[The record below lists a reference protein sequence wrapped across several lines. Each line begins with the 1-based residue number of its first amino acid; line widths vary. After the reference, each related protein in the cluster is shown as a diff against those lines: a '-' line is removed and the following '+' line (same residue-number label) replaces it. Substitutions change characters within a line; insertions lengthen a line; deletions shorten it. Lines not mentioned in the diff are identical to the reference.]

1 MKKASVSELL
11 KLLLP
16 YKFEILGIVTILILN
31 AGFSLILPLLSKS
44 IMDDGFI
51 GGDQGVLVLRVIQT
65 LMLVILICGIDI
77 VKDKIRIGIQN
88 DLKLNLSR
96 NSFRHLS
103 RLNMSYFDEKNDAE
117 ILNNLRMDI
126 ENICMVADNSLFFV
140 FAQIFSIIGGMVGL
154 FILNAKLAGLVVL
167 LIPIKYLIARYFAKQ
182 NKKIMQQYIMSE
194 EVYSKWFGDVVSGMR
209 EIKLF
214 NLYQHKYAEFQDYQE
229 NIVENSKKANLL
241 LTYNMTTEKVIM
253 QILMSCIYILGAIQ
267 VFNLETSVGTTFAFI
282 SYSACVTSPITAI
295 MNIKQMLAG
304 IFPSVERYVAF
315 INIEEEQVEGEKVP
329 SMGDITLTNVSMC
342 YETNPDKYAIENLS
356 LTIKAGSK
364 TAVIGTN
371 GSGKSTF
378 VNLLLRLYKYSS
390 GSITMNDMEISSLK
404 LDDYRNMFS
413 VVSQDVVLFNGTI
426 KDNLCLYKDFSDSAI
441 KFAIQASGLEGFIK
455 DHTLDYIV
463 GERGTALSGGEK
475 QKLSL
480 ARAILHDRPILI
492 LDEATANTDIHSK
505 KYIHNYLLN
514 EATEKTVIIITH
526 SDEVLQMMDNIV
538 FLEQGKV
545 LCHGTYQELLSQ
557 NKDFQ
562 NMMAALNH

>member
-16 YKFEILGIVTILILN
+16 YKFKILGIVTILILN

-51 GGDQGVLVLRVIQT
+51 GGDQGVLILRVIQT

-241 LTYNMTTEKVIM
+241 LAYNMTTEKVIM

-329 SMGDITLTNVSMC
+329 SMGDITLTDVSMC
-342 YETNPDKYAIENLS
+342 YDTNPDKYAIENLS

-426 KDNLCLYKDFSDSAI
+426 KSPYWGLCRR
-441 KFAIQASGLEGFIK
+441 FA
-455 DHTLDYIV
+455 
-463 GERGTALSGGEK
+463 
-475 QKLSL
+475 
-480 ARAILHDRPILI
+480 
-492 LDEATANTDIHSK
+492 
-505 KYIHNYLLN
+505 
-514 EATEKTVIIITH
+514 
-526 SDEVLQMMDNIV
+526 
-538 FLEQGKV
+538 
-545 LCHGTYQELLSQ
+545 
-557 NKDFQ
+557 
-562 NMMAALNH
+562 

>member
-16 YKFEILGIVTILILN
+16 YKFGISGIILILILN
-31 AGFSLILPLLSKS
+31 AIFSLILPLLSKS

-51 GGDQGVLVLRVIQT
+51 GGDQGVLILRVMQT
-65 LMLVILICGIDI
+65 LILVILICGIDI

-88 DLKLNLSR
+88 DLKLNLSS
-96 NSFRHLS
+96 NSFQHLS

-140 FAQIFSIIGGMVGL
+140 FAQVFSIIGGMVGL
-154 FILNAKLAGLVVL
+154 FILNAKLAGLVIL
-167 LIPIKYLIARYFAKQ
+167 LIPIKYLIARYFAKK
-182 NKKIMQQYIMSE
+182 NKKIMQQYIESE

-214 NLYQHKYAEFQDYQE
+214 NLYQHKYVELQGYQE
-229 NIVENSKKANLL
+229 RIVKSSKKANLL
-241 LTYNMTTEKVIM
+241 LTYNTTVEKITM
-253 QILMSCIYILGAIQ
+253 QLLMSCIYILGAIQ

-282 SYSACVTSPITAI
+282 SYSAYVTSPITAI

-315 INIEEEQVEGEKVP
+315 VNIEEEQVEGEKVP
-329 SMGDITLTNVSMC
+329 SMGDIILTDVSM
-342 YETNPDKYAIENLS
+342 YYDTNPNKYAIENLS

-371 GSGKSTF
+371 GSGKSTLI
-378 VNLLLRLYKYSS
+378 NLLLRLYRYNS
-390 GSITMNDMEISSLK
+390 GNITMNGVEISSLN
-404 LDDYRNMFS
+404 LDDYRSMFS

-455 DHTLDYIV
+455 EHSLDYVV

-480 ARAILHDRPILI
+480 ARAILHDKPILI
-492 LDEATANTDIHSK
+492 LDEATANTDVYSK
-505 KYIHNYLLN
+505 KYIHNYLF

-526 SDEVLQMMDNIV
+526 SDEVLQMMDDIV
-538 FLEQGKV
+538 FLENGKV

-562 NMMAALNH
+562 NMMTALNH

>member
-16 YKFEILGIVTILILN
+16 YKFGISGIILILILN
-31 AGFSLILPLLSKS
+31 AIFSLILPLLSKS

-51 GGDQGVLVLRVIQT
+51 GGDQGVLILRVMQT
-65 LMLVILICGIDI
+65 LILVILICGIDI

-88 DLKLNLSR
+88 DLKLNLSS
-96 NSFRHLS
+96 NSFQHLS

-140 FAQIFSIIGGMVGL
+140 FAQVFSIIGGMVGL
-154 FILNAKLAGLVVL
+154 FILNAKLAGLVIL
-167 LIPIKYLIARYFAKQ
+167 LIPIKYLIARYFAKK
-182 NKKIMQQYIMSE
+182 NKKIMQQYIESE
-194 EVYSKWFGDVVSGMR
+194 EAYSKWFGDVVSGMR

-214 NLYQHKYAEFQDYQE
+214 NLYQHKYVELQGYQE
-229 NIVENSKKANLL
+229 RIVKSSKKANLL
-241 LTYNMTTEKVIM
+241 LTYNTTVEKITM
-253 QILMSCIYILGAIQ
+253 QLLMSCIYILGAIQ

-282 SYSACVTSPITAI
+282 SYSAYVTSPITAI

-329 SMGDITLTNVSMC
+329 SIGDIILTDVSMH
-342 YETNPDKYAIENLS
+342 YDTNPNKYAIQNLS

-371 GSGKSTF
+371 GSGKSTLI
-378 VNLLLRLYKYSS
+378 NLLLRLYTYNS
-390 GSITMNDMEISSLK
+390 GSITMNGVEISSLN
-404 LDDYRNMFS
+404 LDDYRSMFS

-455 DHTLDYIV
+455 EHSLDYVV

-480 ARAILHDRPILI
+480 ARAILHDKPMLI
-492 LDEATANTDIHSK
+492 LDEATANTDVYSK
-505 KYIHNYLLN
+505 KYIHNYLF

-538 FLEQGKV
+538 FLENGKV

-562 NMMAALNH
+562 NMMTALNH

>member
-16 YKFEILGIVTILILN
+16 YKFGISGIILILILN
-31 AGFSLILPLLSKS
+31 AIFSLILPLLSKS

-51 GGDQGVLVLRVIQT
+51 GGDQGVLILRVMQT
-65 LMLVILICGIDI
+65 LILVILICGIDI

-88 DLKLNLSR
+88 DLKLNLSS
-96 NSFRHLS
+96 NSFQHLS

-140 FAQIFSIIGGMVGL
+140 FAQVFSIIGGMVGL
-154 FILNAKLAGLVVL
+154 FILNAKLAGLVIL
-167 LIPIKYLIARYFAKQ
+167 LIPIKYLIARYFAKK
-182 NKKIMQQYIMSE
+182 NKKIMQQYIESE
-194 EVYSKWFGDVVSGMR
+194 EAYSKWFGDVVSGMR

-214 NLYQHKYAEFQDYQE
+214 NLYQHKYVELQGYQE
-229 NIVENSKKANLL
+229 RIVKSSKKANLL
-241 LTYNMTTEKVIM
+241 LTYNTTVEKITM
-253 QILMSCIYILGAIQ
+253 QLLMSCIYILGAIQ

-282 SYSACVTSPITAI
+282 SYSAYVTSPITAI

-329 SMGDITLTNVSMC
+329 SMGDIILTDVSMH
-342 YETNPDKYAIENLS
+342 YDTNPNKYAIQNLS

-371 GSGKSTF
+371 GSGKSTLI
-378 VNLLLRLYKYSS
+378 NLLLRLYRYNS
-390 GSITMNDMEISSLK
+390 GSITMNGVEISSLN
-404 LDDYRNMFS
+404 LDDYRSMFS

-455 DHTLDYIV
+455 EHSLDYVV

-480 ARAILHDRPILI
+480 ARAILHDKPILI
-492 LDEATANTDIHSK
+492 LDEATANTDVYSK
-505 KYIHNYLLN
+505 KYIHNYLF

-538 FLEQGKV
+538 FLENGKV

-562 NMMAALNH
+562 NMMTALNH

>member
-16 YKFEILGIVTILILN
+16 YKFGISGIILILILN
-31 AGFSLILPLLSKS
+31 AIFSLILPLLSKS

-51 GGDQGVLVLRVIQT
+51 GGDQGVLILRVMQT
-65 LMLVILICGIDI
+65 LILVILICGIDI

-88 DLKLNLSR
+88 DLKLNLSS
-96 NSFRHLS
+96 NSFQHLS

-140 FAQIFSIIGGMVGL
+140 FAQVFSIIGGMVGL
-154 FILNAKLAGLVVL
+154 FILNAKLAGLVIL
-167 LIPIKYLIARYFAKQ
+167 LIPIKYLIARYFAKK
-182 NKKIMQQYIMSE
+182 NKKIMQQYIESE

-214 NLYQHKYAEFQDYQE
+214 NLYQHKYVELQGYQE
-229 NIVENSKKANLL
+229 RIVKSSKKANLL
-241 LTYNMTTEKVIM
+241 LTYNTTVEKITM
-253 QILMSCIYILGAIQ
+253 QLLMSCIYILGAIQ

-282 SYSACVTSPITAI
+282 SYSAYVTSPITAI

-329 SMGDITLTNVSMC
+329 SIGDIILTDVSMH
-342 YETNPDKYAIENLS
+342 YDTNPNKYAIQNLS

-371 GSGKSTF
+371 GSGKSTLI
-378 VNLLLRLYKYSS
+378 NLLLRLYRYNS
-390 GSITMNDMEISSLK
+390 GNITMNGVEISSLN
-404 LDDYRNMFS
+404 LDDYRSMFS

-455 DHTLDYIV
+455 EHSLDYVV

-480 ARAILHDRPILI
+480 ARAILHDKPILI
-492 LDEATANTDIHSK
+492 LDEATANTDVYSK
-505 KYIHNYLLN
+505 KYIHNYLF

-538 FLEQGKV
+538 FLENGKV

-562 NMMAALNH
+562 NMMTALNH

>member
-16 YKFEILGIVTILILN
+16 YKFGISGIILILILN
-31 AGFSLILPLLSKS
+31 AIFSLILPLLSKS

-51 GGDQGVLVLRVIQT
+51 GGDQGVLILRVMQT
-65 LMLVILICGIDI
+65 LILVILICGIDI

-88 DLKLNLSR
+88 DLKLNLSS
-96 NSFRHLS
+96 NSFQHLS

-140 FAQIFSIIGGMVGL
+140 FAQVFSIIGGMVGL
-154 FILNAKLAGLVVL
+154 FILNAKLAGLVIL
-167 LIPIKYLIARYFAKQ
+167 LIPIKYLIARYFAKK
-182 NKKIMQQYIMSE
+182 NKKIMQQYIESE

-214 NLYQHKYAEFQDYQE
+214 NLYQHKYVELQGYQE
-229 NIVENSKKANLL
+229 RIVKSSKKANLL
-241 LTYNMTTEKVIM
+241 LTYNTTVEKITM
-253 QILMSCIYILGAIQ
+253 QLLMSCIYILGAIQ

-282 SYSACVTSPITAI
+282 SYSAYVTSPITAI

-315 INIEEEQVEGEKVP
+315 VNIEEEQVEGEKVP
-329 SMGDITLTNVSMC
+329 SMGDIILTDVSM
-342 YETNPDKYAIENLS
+342 YYDTNPNKYAIENLS

-371 GSGKSTF
+371 GSGKSTLI
-378 VNLLLRLYKYSS
+378 NLLLRLYRYNS
-390 GSITMNDMEISSLK
+390 GSITMNGVEISSLN
-404 LDDYRNMFS
+404 LDDYRSMFS

-455 DHTLDYIV
+455 EHSLDYVV

-480 ARAILHDRPILI
+480 ARAILHDKPILI
-492 LDEATANTDIHSK
+492 LDEATANTDVYSK
-505 KYIHNYLLN
+505 KYIHNYLF

-538 FLEQGKV
+538 FLENGKV

-562 NMMAALNH
+562 NMMTALNH

>member
-16 YKFEILGIVTILILN
+16 YKFGISGIILILILN
-31 AGFSLILPLLSKS
+31 AIFSLILPLLSKS

-51 GGDQGVLVLRVIQT
+51 GGDQGVLILRVMQT
-65 LMLVILICGIDI
+65 LILVILICGIDI

-88 DLKLNLSR
+88 DLKLNLSS
-96 NSFRHLS
+96 NSFQHLS

-140 FAQIFSIIGGMVGL
+140 FAQVFSIIGGMVGL
-154 FILNAKLAGLVVL
+154 FILNAKLAGLVIL
-167 LIPIKYLIARYFAKQ
+167 LIPIKYLIARYFAKK
-182 NKKIMQQYIMSE
+182 NKKIMQQYIESE
-194 EVYSKWFGDVVSGMR
+194 EAYSKWFGDVVSGMR

-214 NLYQHKYAEFQDYQE
+214 NLYQHKFVELQGYQE
-229 NIVENSKKANLL
+229 RIVKSSKKANLL
-241 LTYNMTTEKVIM
+241 LTYNTTVEKITM
-253 QILMSCIYILGAIQ
+253 QLLMSCIYILGAIQ

-282 SYSACVTSPITAI
+282 SYSAYVTSPITAI

-329 SMGDITLTNVSMC
+329 SIGDIILTDVSMH
-342 YETNPDKYAIENLS
+342 YDTNPNKYAIQNLS

-371 GSGKSTF
+371 GSGKSTLI
-378 VNLLLRLYKYSS
+378 NLLLRLYRYNS
-390 GSITMNDMEISSLK
+390 GSITMNGVEISSLN
-404 LDDYRNMFS
+404 LDDYRSMFS

-455 DHTLDYIV
+455 EHSLDYVV

-480 ARAILHDRPILI
+480 ARAILHDKPILI
-492 LDEATANTDIHSK
+492 LDEATANTDVYSK
-505 KYIHNYLLN
+505 KYIHNYLF

-538 FLEQGKV
+538 FLENGKV

-562 NMMAALNH
+562 NMMTALNH

>member
-16 YKFEILGIVTILILN
+16 YKFGISGIILILILN
-31 AGFSLILPLLSKS
+31 AIFSLILPLLSKS

-51 GGDQGVLVLRVIQT
+51 GGDQGVLILRVMQT
-65 LMLVILICGIDI
+65 LILVILICGIDI

-88 DLKLNLSR
+88 DLKLNLSS
-96 NSFRHLS
+96 NSFQHLS

-117 ILNNLRMDI
+117 ILINLRMDI

-140 FAQIFSIIGGMVGL
+140 FAQVFSIIGGMVGL
-154 FILNAKLAGLVVL
+154 FILNAKLAGLVIL
-167 LIPIKYLIARYFAKQ
+167 LIPIKYLIARYFAKK
-182 NKKIMQQYIMSE
+182 NKKIMQQYIESE
-194 EVYSKWFGDVVSGMR
+194 EAYSKWFGDVVSGMR

-214 NLYQHKYAEFQDYQE
+214 NLYQHKYVELQGYQE
-229 NIVENSKKANLL
+229 RIVKSSKKANLL
-241 LTYNMTTEKVIM
+241 LTYNTTVEKITM
-253 QILMSCIYILGAIQ
+253 QLLMSCIYILGAIQ

-282 SYSACVTSPITAI
+282 SYSAYVTSPITAI

-329 SMGDITLTNVSMC
+329 SIGDIILTDVSMH
-342 YETNPDKYAIENLS
+342 YDTNPNKYAIQNLS

-371 GSGKSTF
+371 GSGKSTLI
-378 VNLLLRLYKYSS
+378 NLLLRLYRYNS
-390 GSITMNDMEISSLK
+390 GSITMNGVEISSLN
-404 LDDYRNMFS
+404 LDDYRSMFS

-455 DHTLDYIV
+455 EHSLDYVV

-480 ARAILHDRPILI
+480 ARAILHDKPILI
-492 LDEATANTDIHSK
+492 LDEATANTDVYSK
-505 KYIHNYLLN
+505 KYIHNYLF

-538 FLEQGKV
+538 FLENGKV

-562 NMMAALNH
+562 NMMTALNH

>member
-16 YKFEILGIVTILILN
+16 YKFGISGIILILILN
-31 AGFSLILPLLSKS
+31 AIFSLILPLLSKS

-51 GGDQGVLVLRVIQT
+51 GGDQGVLILRVMQT
-65 LMLVILICGIDI
+65 LILVILICGIDI

-88 DLKLNLSR
+88 DLKLNLSS
-96 NSFRHLS
+96 NSFQHLS

-140 FAQIFSIIGGMVGL
+140 FAQVFSIIGGMVGL
-154 FILNAKLAGLVVL
+154 FILNAKLAGLVIL
-167 LIPIKYLIARYFAKQ
+167 LIPIKYLIARYFAKK
-182 NKKIMQQYIMSE
+182 NKKIMQQYIESE
-194 EVYSKWFGDVVSGMR
+194 EAYSKWFGDVVSGMR

-214 NLYQHKYAEFQDYQE
+214 NLYQHKYVELQGYQE
-229 NIVENSKKANLL
+229 RIVKSSKKANLL
-241 LTYNMTTEKVIM
+241 LTYNTTVEKITM
-253 QILMSCIYILGAIQ
+253 QLLMSCIYILGAIQ
-267 VFNLETSVGTTFAFI
+267 VFNLEISVGTTFAFI
-282 SYSACVTSPITAI
+282 SYSAYVTSPITAI

-329 SMGDITLTNVSMC
+329 SIGDIILTDVSMH
-342 YETNPDKYAIENLS
+342 YDTNPNKYAIQNLS

-371 GSGKSTF
+371 GSGKSTLI
-378 VNLLLRLYKYSS
+378 NLLLRLYRYNS
-390 GSITMNDMEISSLK
+390 GSITMNGVEISSLN
-404 LDDYRNMFS
+404 LDDYRSMFS

-455 DHTLDYIV
+455 EHSLDYVV

-480 ARAILHDRPILI
+480 ARAILHDKPILI
-492 LDEATANTDIHSK
+492 LDEATANTDVYSK
-505 KYIHNYLLN
+505 KYIHNYLF

-538 FLEQGKV
+538 FLENGKV

-562 NMMAALNH
+562 NMMTALNH

>member
-16 YKFEILGIVTILILN
+16 YKFGISGIILILILN
-31 AGFSLILPLLSKS
+31 AIFSLILPLLSKS

-51 GGDQGVLVLRVIQT
+51 GGDQGVLILRVMQT
-65 LMLVILICGIDI
+65 LILVILICGIDI

-88 DLKLNLSR
+88 DLKLNLSS
-96 NSFRHLS
+96 NSFQHLS

-140 FAQIFSIIGGMVGL
+140 FAQVFSIIGGMVGL
-154 FILNAKLAGLVVL
+154 FILNAKLAGLVIL
-167 LIPIKYLIARYFAKQ
+167 LIPIKYLIARYFAKK
-182 NKKIMQQYIMSE
+182 NKKIMQQYIESE

-214 NLYQHKYAEFQDYQE
+214 NLYQHKYVELQGYQE
-229 NIVENSKKANLL
+229 RIVKSSKKANLL
-241 LTYNMTTEKVIM
+241 LTYNTTVEKITM
-253 QILMSCIYILGAIQ
+253 QLLMSCIYILGAIQ

-282 SYSACVTSPITAI
+282 SYSAYVTSPITAI

-329 SMGDITLTNVSMC
+329 SIGDIILTDVSMH
-342 YETNPDKYAIENLS
+342 YDTNPNKYAIQNLS

-371 GSGKSTF
+371 GSGKSTLI
-378 VNLLLRLYKYSS
+378 NLLLRLYRYNS
-390 GSITMNDMEISSLK
+390 GNITMNGVEISSLN
-404 LDDYRNMFS
+404 LDDYRSMFS

-455 DHTLDYIV
+455 EHSLDYVV

-480 ARAILHDRPILI
+480 ARAILHDKPILI
-492 LDEATANTDIHSK
+492 LDEATANTDVYSK
-505 KYIHNYLLN
+505 KYIHNYLF

-526 SDEVLQMMDNIV
+526 SDEVLQMMDDIV
-538 FLEQGKV
+538 FLENGKV

-562 NMMAALNH
+562 NMMTALNH

>member
-16 YKFEILGIVTILILN
+16 YKFGISGIILILILN
-31 AGFSLILPLLSKS
+31 AIFSLILPLLSKS

-51 GGDQGVLVLRVIQT
+51 GGDQGVLILRVMQT
-65 LMLVILICGIDI
+65 LILVILICGIDI

-88 DLKLNLSR
+88 DLKLNLSS
-96 NSFRHLS
+96 NSFQHLS

-140 FAQIFSIIGGMVGL
+140 FAQVFSIIGGMVGL
-154 FILNAKLAGLVVL
+154 FILNAKLAGLVIL
-167 LIPIKYLIARYFAKQ
+167 LIPIKYLIARYFAKK
-182 NKKIMQQYIMSE
+182 NKKIMQQYIESE
-194 EVYSKWFGDVVSGMR
+194 EAYSKWFGDVVSGMR

-214 NLYQHKYAEFQDYQE
+214 NLYQHKYVELQGYQE
-229 NIVENSKKANLL
+229 RIVKSSKKANLL
-241 LTYNMTTEKVIM
+241 LTYNTTVEKITM
-253 QILMSCIYILGAIQ
+253 QLLMSCIYILGAIQ

-282 SYSACVTSPITAI
+282 SYSAYVTSPITAI

-329 SMGDITLTNVSMC
+329 SIGDIILTDVSMH
-342 YETNPDKYAIENLS
+342 YDTNPNKYAIQNLS

-371 GSGKSTF
+371 GSGKSTLI
-378 VNLLLRLYKYSS
+378 NLLLRLYRYNS
-390 GSITMNDMEISSLK
+390 GSITMNGVEISSLN
-404 LDDYRNMFS
+404 LDDYRSMFS

-441 KFAIQASGLEGFIK
+441 KFAVQASGLEGFIK
-455 DHTLDYIV
+455 EHSLDYVV

-480 ARAILHDRPILI
+480 ARAILHDKPILI
-492 LDEATANTDIHSK
+492 LDEATANTDVYSK
-505 KYIHNYLLN
+505 KYIHNYLF

-538 FLEQGKV
+538 FLENGKV

-562 NMMAALNH
+562 NMMTALNH

>member
-16 YKFEILGIVTILILN
+16 YKFGISGIILILILN
-31 AGFSLILPLLSKS
+31 AIFSLILPLLSKS

-51 GGDQGVLVLRVIQT
+51 GGDQGVLILRVMQT
-65 LMLVILICGIDI
+65 LILVILICGIDI

-88 DLKLNLSR
+88 DLKLNLSS
-96 NSFRHLS
+96 NSFQHLS

-140 FAQIFSIIGGMVGL
+140 FAQVFSIIGGMVGL
-154 FILNAKLAGLVVL
+154 FILNAKLAGLVIL
-167 LIPIKYLIARYFAKQ
+167 LIPIKYLIARYFAKK
-182 NKKIMQQYIMSE
+182 NKKIMQQYIESE

-214 NLYQHKYAEFQDYQE
+214 NLYQHKYVELQGYQE
-229 NIVENSKKANLL
+229 RIVKSSKKANLL
-241 LTYNMTTEKVIM
+241 LTYNTTVEKITM
-253 QILMSCIYILGAIQ
+253 QLLMSCIYILGEIQ

-282 SYSACVTSPITAI
+282 SYSAYVTSPITAI

-315 INIEEEQVEGEKVP
+315 VNIEEEQVEGEKVP
-329 SMGDITLTNVSMC
+329 SMGDIILTDVSM
-342 YETNPDKYAIENLS
+342 YYDTNPNKYAIENLS

-371 GSGKSTF
+371 GSGKSTLI
-378 VNLLLRLYKYSS
+378 NLLLRLYRYNS
-390 GSITMNDMEISSLK
+390 GNITMNGVEISSLN
-404 LDDYRNMFS
+404 LDDYRSMFS

-455 DHTLDYIV
+455 EHSLDYVV

-480 ARAILHDRPILI
+480 ARAILHDKPILI
-492 LDEATANTDIHSK
+492 LDEATANTDVYSK
-505 KYIHNYLLN
+505 KYIHNYLF

-538 FLEQGKV
+538 FLENGKV

-562 NMMAALNH
+562 NMMTALNH

>member
-1 MKKASVSELL
+1 
-11 KLLLP
+11 
-16 YKFEILGIVTILILN
+16 
-31 AGFSLILPLLSKS
+31 
-44 IMDDGFI
+44 MDDGFI
-51 GGDQGVLVLRVIQT
+51 GGDQGVLILRVIQT

-241 LTYNMTTEKVIM
+241 LAYNMTTE
-253 QILMSCIYILGAIQ
+253 
-267 VFNLETSVGTTFAFI
+267 
-282 SYSACVTSPITAI
+282 
-295 MNIKQMLAG
+295 
-304 IFPSVERYVAF
+304 
-315 INIEEEQVEGEKVP
+315 
-329 SMGDITLTNVSMC
+329 
-342 YETNPDKYAIENLS
+342 
-356 LTIKAGSK
+356 
-364 TAVIGTN
+364 
-371 GSGKSTF
+371 
-378 VNLLLRLYKYSS
+378 
-390 GSITMNDMEISSLK
+390 SITMNDMEISSLK

-455 DHTLDYIV
+455 VHTLDYIV

>member
-16 YKFEILGIVTILILN
+16 YKFGISGIILILILN
-31 AGFSLILPLLSKS
+31 AIFSLILPLLSKS

-51 GGDQGVLVLRVIQT
+51 GGDQGVLILRVMQT
-65 LMLVILICGIDI
+65 LILVILICGIDI

-88 DLKLNLSR
+88 DLKLNLSS
-96 NSFRHLS
+96 NSFQHLS
-103 RLNMSYFDEKNDAE
+103 RLNMSYFDEKNDTE

-140 FAQIFSIIGGMVGL
+140 FAQVFSIIGGMVGL
-154 FILNAKLAGLVVL
+154 FILNAKLAGLVIL
-167 LIPIKYLIARYFAKQ
+167 LIPIKYLIARYFAKK
-182 NKKIMQQYIMSE
+182 NKKIMQQYIESE
-194 EVYSKWFGDVVSGMR
+194 EAYSKWFGDVVSGMR

-214 NLYQHKYAEFQDYQE
+214 NLYQHKYVELQGYQE
-229 NIVENSKKANLL
+229 RIVKSSKKANLL
-241 LTYNMTTEKVIM
+241 LTYNTTVEKITM
-253 QILMSCIYILGAIQ
+253 QLLMSCIYILGAIQ

-282 SYSACVTSPITAI
+282 SYSAYVTSPITAI

-329 SMGDITLTNVSMC
+329 SIGDIILTDVSMH
-342 YETNPDKYAIENLS
+342 YDTNPNKYAIQNLS

-371 GSGKSTF
+371 GSGKSTLI
-378 VNLLLRLYKYSS
+378 NLLLRLYRYNS
-390 GSITMNDMEISSLK
+390 GSITMNGVEISSLN
-404 LDDYRNMFS
+404 LDDYRSMFS

-455 DHTLDYIV
+455 EHSLDYVV

-480 ARAILHDRPILI
+480 ARAILHDKPILI
-492 LDEATANTDIHSK
+492 LDEATANTDVYSK
-505 KYIHNYLLN
+505 KYIHNYLF

-526 SDEVLQMMDNIV
+526 SDEVLQVMDNIV
-538 FLEQGKV
+538 FLENGKV

-562 NMMAALNH
+562 NMMTALNH

>member
-16 YKFEILGIVTILILN
+16 YKFGISGIILILILN
-31 AGFSLILPLLSKS
+31 AIFSLILPLLSKS

-51 GGDQGVLVLRVIQT
+51 GGDQGVLILRVMQT
-65 LMLVILICGIDI
+65 LILVILICGIDI

-88 DLKLNLSR
+88 DLKLNLSS
-96 NSFRHLS
+96 NSFQHLS

-140 FAQIFSIIGGMVGL
+140 FAQVFSIIGGMVGL
-154 FILNAKLAGLVVL
+154 FILNAKLAGLVIL
-167 LIPIKYLIARYFAKQ
+167 LIPIKYLIARYFAKK
-182 NKKIMQQYIMSE
+182 NKKIMQQYIESE

-214 NLYQHKYAEFQDYQE
+214 NLYQHKYVELQGYQE
-229 NIVENSKKANLL
+229 RIVKSSKKANLL
-241 LTYNMTTEKVIM
+241 LTYNTTVEKITM
-253 QILMSCIYILGAIQ
+253 QLLMSCIYILGAIQ

-282 SYSACVTSPITAI
+282 SYSAYVTSPITAI

-315 INIEEEQVEGEKVP
+315 VNIEEEQVEGEKVP
-329 SMGDITLTNVSMC
+329 SMGDIILTDVSM
-342 YETNPDKYAIENLS
+342 YYDTNPNKYAIENLS

-371 GSGKSTF
+371 GSGKSTLI
-378 VNLLLRLYKYSS
+378 NLLLRLYRYNS
-390 GSITMNDMEISSLK
+390 GNITMNGVEISSLN
-404 LDDYRNMFS
+404 LDDYRSMFS

-455 DHTLDYIV
+455 EHSLDYVV

-480 ARAILHDRPILI
+480 ARAILHDKPILI
-492 LDEATANTDIHSK
+492 LDEATANTDVYSK
-505 KYIHNYLLN
+505 KYIHNYLF

-538 FLEQGKV
+538 FLENGKV

-562 NMMAALNH
+562 NMMTALNH

>member
-16 YKFEILGIVTILILN
+16 YKFGISGIILILILN
-31 AGFSLILPLLSKS
+31 AIFSLILPLLSKS

-51 GGDQGVLVLRVIQT
+51 GGDQGVLILRVMQT
-65 LMLVILICGIDI
+65 LILVILICGIDI

-88 DLKLNLSR
+88 DLKLNLSS
-96 NSFRHLS
+96 NSFQHLS

-140 FAQIFSIIGGMVGL
+140 FAQVFSIIGGMVGL
-154 FILNAKLAGLVVL
+154 FILNAKLAGLVIL
-167 LIPIKYLIARYFAKQ
+167 LIPIKYLIARYFAKK
-182 NKKIMQQYIMSE
+182 NKKIMQQYIESE

-214 NLYQHKYAEFQDYQE
+214 NLYQHKYVELQGYQE
-229 NIVENSKKANLL
+229 RIVKSSKKANLL
-241 LTYNMTTEKVIM
+241 LTYNTTVEKITM
-253 QILMSCIYILGAIQ
+253 QLLMSCIYILGAIQ

-282 SYSACVTSPITAI
+282 SYSAYVTSPITAI

-315 INIEEEQVEGEKVP
+315 VNIEEEQVEGEKVP
-329 SMGDITLTNVSMC
+329 SIGDIILTDVSMH
-342 YETNPDKYAIENLS
+342 YDTNPNKYAIQNLS

-371 GSGKSTF
+371 GSGKSTLI
-378 VNLLLRLYKYSS
+378 NLLLRLYRYNS
-390 GSITMNDMEISSLK
+390 GSITMNGVEISSLN
-404 LDDYRNMFS
+404 LDDYRSMFS

-455 DHTLDYIV
+455 EHSLDYVV

-480 ARAILHDRPILI
+480 ARAILHDKPILI
-492 LDEATANTDIHSK
+492 LDEATANTDVYSK
-505 KYIHNYLLN
+505 KYIHNYLF

-538 FLEQGKV
+538 FLENGKV

-562 NMMAALNH
+562 NMMTALNH

>member
-16 YKFEILGIVTILILN
+16 YKFGISGIILILILN
-31 AGFSLILPLLSKS
+31 AIFSLILPLLSKS

-51 GGDQGVLVLRVIQT
+51 GGDQGVLILRVMQT
-65 LMLVILICGIDI
+65 LILVILICGIDI

-88 DLKLNLSR
+88 DLKLNLSS
-96 NSFRHLS
+96 NSFQHLS

-140 FAQIFSIIGGMVGL
+140 FAQVFSIIGGMVGL
-154 FILNAKLAGLVVL
+154 FILNAKLAGLVIL
-167 LIPIKYLIARYFAKQ
+167 LIPIKYLIARYFAKK
-182 NKKIMQQYIMSE
+182 NKKIMQQYIESE
-194 EVYSKWFGDVVSGMR
+194 EAYSKWFGDVVSGMR

-214 NLYQHKYAEFQDYQE
+214 NLYQHKYVELQGYQE
-229 NIVENSKKANLL
+229 RIVKSSKKANLL
-241 LTYNMTTEKVIM
+241 LTYNTTVEKITM
-253 QILMSCIYILGAIQ
+253 QLLMSCIYILGAIQ

-282 SYSACVTSPITAI
+282 SYSAYVTSPITAI

-329 SMGDITLTNVSMC
+329 SMGDIILTDVSM
-342 YETNPDKYAIENLS
+342 YYDTNPNKYAIENLS

-371 GSGKSTF
+371 GSGKSTLI
-378 VNLLLRLYKYSS
+378 NLLLRLYRYNS
-390 GSITMNDMEISSLK
+390 GSITMNGVEISSLN
-404 LDDYRNMFS
+404 LDDYRSMFS

-455 DHTLDYIV
+455 EHSLDYVV

-480 ARAILHDRPILI
+480 ARAILHDKPILI
-492 LDEATANTDIHSK
+492 LDEATANTDVYSK
-505 KYIHNYLLN
+505 KYIHNYLF

-538 FLEQGKV
+538 FLENGKV

-562 NMMAALNH
+562 NMMTALNH

>member
-1 MKKASVSELL
+1 MTCL
-11 KLLLP
+11 KVAREKGYTDTL
-16 YKFEILGIVTILILN
+16 FFV
-31 AGFSLILPLLSKS
+31 
-44 IMDDGFI
+44 DDGITGTTMKRPGFQKMLTAI
-51 GGDQGVLVLRVIQT
+51 EAGYISAVFVKDLSRVGRNYIEVGKLTEEFFPQYDVRLVAVSDGVDSDEGDNEFTPFRNI
-65 LMLVILICGIDI
+65 M
-77 VKDKIRIGIQN
+77 KDKIRIGIQN

-390 GSITMNDMEISSLK
+390 GSITMNDMEV
-404 LDDYRNMFS
+404 R
-413 VVSQDVVLFNGTI
+413 
-426 KDNLCLYKDFSDSAI
+426 
-441 KFAIQASGLEGFIK
+441 
-455 DHTLDYIV
+455 
-463 GERGTALSGGEK
+463 
-475 QKLSL
+475 
-480 ARAILHDRPILI
+480 
-492 LDEATANTDIHSK
+492 
-505 KYIHNYLLN
+505 
-514 EATEKTVIIITH
+514 
-526 SDEVLQMMDNIV
+526 
-538 FLEQGKV
+538 
-545 LCHGTYQELLSQ
+545 
-557 NKDFQ
+557 
-562 NMMAALNH
+562 

>member
-16 YKFEILGIVTILILN
+16 YKFGISGIILILILN
-31 AGFSLILPLLSKS
+31 AIFSLILPLLSKS

-51 GGDQGVLVLRVIQT
+51 GGDQGVLILRVMQT
-65 LMLVILICGIDI
+65 LILVILICGIDI

-88 DLKLNLSR
+88 DLKLNLSS
-96 NSFRHLS
+96 NSFQHLS

-140 FAQIFSIIGGMVGL
+140 FAQVFSIIGGMVGL
-154 FILNAKLAGLVVL
+154 FILNAKLAGLVIL
-167 LIPIKYLIARYFAKQ
+167 LIPIKYLIARYFAKK
-182 NKKIMQQYIMSE
+182 NKKIMQQYIESE

-214 NLYQHKYAEFQDYQE
+214 NLYQHKYVELQGYQE
-229 NIVENSKKANLL
+229 RIVKSSKKANLL
-241 LTYNMTTEKVIM
+241 LTYNTTVQKITM
-253 QILMSCIYILGAIQ
+253 QLLMSCIYILGAIQ

-282 SYSACVTSPITAI
+282 SYSAYVTSPITAI

-315 INIEEEQVEGEKVP
+315 VNIEEEQVEGEKVP
-329 SMGDITLTNVSMC
+329 SMGDIILTDVSM
-342 YETNPDKYAIENLS
+342 YYDTNPNKYAIENLS

-371 GSGKSTF
+371 GSGKSTLI
-378 VNLLLRLYKYSS
+378 NLLLRLYRYNS
-390 GSITMNDMEISSLK
+390 GNITMNGVEISSLN
-404 LDDYRNMFS
+404 LDDYRSMFS

-455 DHTLDYIV
+455 EHSLDYVV

-480 ARAILHDRPILI
+480 ARAILHDKPILI
-492 LDEATANTDIHSK
+492 LDEATANTDVYSK
-505 KYIHNYLLN
+505 KYIHNYLF

-538 FLEQGKV
+538 FLENGKV

-562 NMMAALNH
+562 NMMTALNH

>member
-16 YKFEILGIVTILILN
+16 YKFGISGIILILILN
-31 AGFSLILPLLSKS
+31 AIFSLILPLLSKS

-51 GGDQGVLVLRVIQT
+51 GGDQGVLILRVMQT
-65 LMLVILICGIDI
+65 LILVILICGIDI

-88 DLKLNLSR
+88 DLKLNLSS
-96 NSFRHLS
+96 NSFQHLS

-140 FAQIFSIIGGMVGL
+140 FAQVFSIIGGMVGL
-154 FILNAKLAGLVVL
+154 FILNAKLAGLVIL
-167 LIPIKYLIARYFAKQ
+167 LIPIKYLIARYFAKK
-182 NKKIMQQYIMSE
+182 NKKIMQQYIESE
-194 EVYSKWFGDVVSGMR
+194 EAYSKWFGDVVSGMR

-214 NLYQHKYAEFQDYQE
+214 NLYQHKYVELQGYQE
-229 NIVENSKKANLL
+229 RIVKSSKKANLL
-241 LTYNMTTEKVIM
+241 LTYNTTVEKITM
-253 QILMSCIYILGAIQ
+253 QLLMSCIYILGAIQ

-282 SYSACVTSPITAI
+282 SYSAYVTSPITAI

-329 SMGDITLTNVSMC
+329 SMGDIILTDVSMH
-342 YETNPDKYAIENLS
+342 YDTNPNKYAIQNLS

-371 GSGKSTF
+371 GSGKSTLI
-378 VNLLLRLYKYSS
+378 NLLLRLYRYNS
-390 GSITMNDMEISSLK
+390 GSITMNGVEISSLN
-404 LDDYRNMFS
+404 LDDYRSMFS

-455 DHTLDYIV
+455 EHSLDYVV

-480 ARAILHDRPILI
+480 ARAILHDKPILI
-492 LDEATANTDIHSK
+492 LDEATANTDVYSK
-505 KYIHNYLLN
+505 KYIHNYLF

-526 SDEVLQMMDNIV
+526 SDEVLQMMDDIV
-538 FLEQGKV
+538 FLENGKV

-562 NMMAALNH
+562 NMMTALNH

>member
-16 YKFEILGIVTILILN
+16 YKFGISGIILILILN
-31 AGFSLILPLLSKS
+31 AIFSLILPLLSKS

-51 GGDQGVLVLRVIQT
+51 GGDQGVLILRVMQT
-65 LMLVILICGIDI
+65 LILVILICGIDI

-88 DLKLNLSR
+88 DLKLNLSS
-96 NSFRHLS
+96 NSFQHLS

-140 FAQIFSIIGGMVGL
+140 FAQVFSIIGGMVGL
-154 FILNAKLAGLVVL
+154 FILNAKLAGLVIL
-167 LIPIKYLIARYFAKQ
+167 LIPIKYLIARYFAKK
-182 NKKIMQQYIMSE
+182 NKKIMQQYIESE
-194 EVYSKWFGDVVSGMR
+194 EAYSKWFGDVVSGMR

-214 NLYQHKYAEFQDYQE
+214 NLYQHKYVELQGYQE
-229 NIVENSKKANLL
+229 RIVKSSKKANLL
-241 LTYNMTTEKVIM
+241 LTYNTTVEKITM
-253 QILMSCIYILGAIQ
+253 QLLMSCIYILGAIQ

-282 SYSACVTSPITAI
+282 SYSAYVTSPITAI

-329 SMGDITLTNVSMC
+329 SIGDIILTDVSMH
-342 YETNPDKYAIENLS
+342 YDTNPNKYAIQNLS

-371 GSGKSTF
+371 GSGKSTLI
-378 VNLLLRLYKYSS
+378 NLLLRLYRYNS
-390 GSITMNDMEISSLK
+390 GSITMNGVEISSLN
-404 LDDYRNMFS
+404 LDDYRSMFS
-413 VVSQDVVLFNGTI
+413 VVSQYVVLFNGTI

-455 DHTLDYIV
+455 EHSLDYVV

-480 ARAILHDRPILI
+480 ARAILHDKPILI
-492 LDEATANTDIHSK
+492 LDEATANTDVYSK
-505 KYIHNYLLN
+505 KYIHNYLF

-538 FLEQGKV
+538 FLENGKV

-562 NMMAALNH
+562 NMMTALNH

>member
-16 YKFEILGIVTILILN
+16 YKFGISGIILILILN
-31 AGFSLILPLLSKS
+31 AIFSLILPLLSKS

-51 GGDQGVLVLRVIQT
+51 GGDQGVLILRVMQT
-65 LMLVILICGIDI
+65 LILVILICGIDI

-88 DLKLNLSR
+88 DLKLNLSS
-96 NSFRHLS
+96 NSFQHLS

-140 FAQIFSIIGGMVGL
+140 FAQVFSIIGGMVGL
-154 FILNAKLAGLVVL
+154 FILNAKLAGLVIL
-167 LIPIKYLIARYFAKQ
+167 LIPIKYLIARYFAKK
-182 NKKIMQQYIMSE
+182 NKKIMQQYIESE

-214 NLYQHKYAEFQDYQE
+214 NLYQHKYVELQGYQE
-229 NIVENSKKANLL
+229 RIVKSSKKANLL
-241 LTYNMTTEKVIM
+241 LTYNTTVEKITM
-253 QILMSCIYILGAIQ
+253 QLLMSCIYILGAIQ

-282 SYSACVTSPITAI
+282 SYSAYVTSPITAI

-329 SMGDITLTNVSMC
+329 SMGDIILTDVSM
-342 YETNPDKYAIENLS
+342 YYDTNPNKYAIQNLS

-371 GSGKSTF
+371 GSGKSTLI
-378 VNLLLRLYKYSS
+378 NLLLRLYRYNS
-390 GSITMNDMEISSLK
+390 GNITMNGVEISSLN
-404 LDDYRNMFS
+404 LDDYRSMFS

-455 DHTLDYIV
+455 EHSLDYVV

-480 ARAILHDRPILI
+480 ARAILHDKPILI
-492 LDEATANTDIHSK
+492 LDEATANTDVYSK
-505 KYIHNYLLN
+505 KYIHNYLF

-538 FLEQGKV
+538 FLENGKV

-562 NMMAALNH
+562 NMMTALNH

>member
-16 YKFEILGIVTILILN
+16 YKFGISGIILILILN
-31 AGFSLILPLLSKS
+31 AIFSLILPLLSKS

-51 GGDQGVLVLRVIQT
+51 GGDQGVLILRVMQT
-65 LMLVILICGIDI
+65 LILVILICGIDI

-88 DLKLNLSR
+88 DLKLNLSS
-96 NSFRHLS
+96 NSFQHLS

-140 FAQIFSIIGGMVGL
+140 FAQVFSIIGGMVGL
-154 FILNAKLAGLVVL
+154 FILNAKLAGLVIL
-167 LIPIKYLIARYFAKQ
+167 LIPIKYLIARYFAKK
-182 NKKIMQQYIMSE
+182 NKKIMQQYIESE
-194 EVYSKWFGDVVSGMR
+194 EAYSKWFGDVVSGMR

-214 NLYQHKYAEFQDYQE
+214 NLYQHKYVELQGYQE
-229 NIVENSKKANLL
+229 RIVKSSKKANLL
-241 LTYNMTTEKVIM
+241 LTYNTTVEKITM
-253 QILMSCIYILGAIQ
+253 QLLMSCIYILGAIQ

-282 SYSACVTSPITAI
+282 SYSAYVTSPITAI

-329 SMGDITLTNVSMC
+329 SIGDIILTDVSMH
-342 YETNPDKYAIENLS
+342 YDTNPNKYAIQNLS

-371 GSGKSTF
+371 GSGKSTLI
-378 VNLLLRLYKYSS
+378 NLLLRLYRYNS
-390 GSITMNDMEISSLK
+390 GSITMNGVEISSLN
-404 LDDYRNMFS
+404 LDDYRSMFS

-455 DHTLDYIV
+455 EHSLDYVV

-480 ARAILHDRPILI
+480 ARAILHDKPILI
-492 LDEATANTDIHSK
+492 LDEATANTDVYSK
-505 KYIHNYLLN
+505 KYIHNYLF

-538 FLEQGKV
+538 FLGNGKV

-562 NMMAALNH
+562 NMMTALNH

>member
-16 YKFEILGIVTILILN
+16 YKFGISGIILILILN
-31 AGFSLILPLLSKS
+31 AIFSLILPLLSKS

-51 GGDQGVLVLRVIQT
+51 GGDQGVLILRVMQT
-65 LMLVILICGIDI
+65 LILVILICGIDI

-88 DLKLNLSR
+88 DLKLNLSS
-96 NSFRHLS
+96 NSFQHLS

-140 FAQIFSIIGGMVGL
+140 FAQVFSIIGGMVGL
-154 FILNAKLAGLVVL
+154 FILNPKLAGLVIL
-167 LIPIKYLIARYFAKQ
+167 LIPIKYLIARYFAKK
-182 NKKIMQQYIMSE
+182 NKKIMQQYIESE

-214 NLYQHKYAEFQDYQE
+214 NLYQHKYVELQGYQE
-229 NIVENSKKANLL
+229 RIVKSSKKANLL
-241 LTYNMTTEKVIM
+241 LTYNTTVEKITM
-253 QILMSCIYILGAIQ
+253 QLLMSCIYILGAIQ

-282 SYSACVTSPITAI
+282 SYSAYVTSPITAI

-315 INIEEEQVEGEKVP
+315 VNIEEEQVEGEKVP
-329 SMGDITLTNVSMC
+329 SMGDIILTDVSM
-342 YETNPDKYAIENLS
+342 YYDTNPNKYAIENLS

-371 GSGKSTF
+371 GSGKSTLI
-378 VNLLLRLYKYSS
+378 NLLLRLYRYNS
-390 GSITMNDMEISSLK
+390 GNITMNGVEISSLN
-404 LDDYRNMFS
+404 LDDYRSMFS

-455 DHTLDYIV
+455 EHSLDYVV

-480 ARAILHDRPILI
+480 ARAILHDKPILI
-492 LDEATANTDIHSK
+492 LDEATANTDVYSK
-505 KYIHNYLLN
+505 KYIHNYLF

-526 SDEVLQMMDNIV
+526 SDEVLQMMDDIV
-538 FLEQGKV
+538 FLENGKV

-562 NMMAALNH
+562 NMMTALNH

>member
-16 YKFEILGIVTILILN
+16 YKFGISGIILILILN
-31 AGFSLILPLLSKS
+31 AIFSLILPLLSKS

-51 GGDQGVLVLRVIQT
+51 GGDQGVLILRVMQT
-65 LMLVILICGIDI
+65 LILVILICGIDI

-88 DLKLNLSR
+88 DLKLNLSS
-96 NSFRHLS
+96 NSFQHLS

-140 FAQIFSIIGGMVGL
+140 FAQVFSIIGGMVGL
-154 FILNAKLAGLVVL
+154 FILNAKLAGLVIL
-167 LIPIKYLIARYFAKQ
+167 LIPIKYLIARYFAKK
-182 NKKIMQQYIMSE
+182 NKKIMQQYIESE
-194 EVYSKWFGDVVSGMR
+194 EAYSKWFGDVVSGMR

-214 NLYQHKYAEFQDYQE
+214 NLYQHKYVELQGYQE
-229 NIVENSKKANLL
+229 RIVKSSKKANLL
-241 LTYNMTTEKVIM
+241 LTYNTTVEKITM
-253 QILMSCIYILGAIQ
+253 QLLMSCIYILGAIQ

-282 SYSACVTSPITAI
+282 SYSAYVTSPITAI

-329 SMGDITLTNVSMC
+329 SMGDIILTDVSM
-342 YETNPDKYAIENLS
+342 YYDTNPNKYAIQNLS

-371 GSGKSTF
+371 GSGKSTLI
-378 VNLLLRLYKYSS
+378 NLLLRLYRYNS
-390 GSITMNDMEISSLK
+390 GNITMNGVEISSLN
-404 LDDYRNMFS
+404 LDDYRSMFS

-455 DHTLDYIV
+455 EHSLDYVV

-480 ARAILHDRPILI
+480 ARAILHDKPILI
-492 LDEATANTDIHSK
+492 LDEATANTDVYSK
-505 KYIHNYLLN
+505 KYIHNYLF

-526 SDEVLQMMDNIV
+526 SDEVLQMMDDIV
-538 FLEQGKV
+538 FLENGKV

-562 NMMAALNH
+562 NMMTALNH

>member
-16 YKFEILGIVTILILN
+16 YKFGISGIILILILN
-31 AGFSLILPLLSKS
+31 AIFSLILPLLSKS

-51 GGDQGVLVLRVIQT
+51 GGDQGVLILRVMQT
-65 LMLVILICGIDI
+65 LILVILICGIDI

-88 DLKLNLSR
+88 DLKLNLSS
-96 NSFRHLS
+96 NSFQHLS

-140 FAQIFSIIGGMVGL
+140 FAQVFSIIGGMVGL
-154 FILNAKLAGLVVL
+154 FILNAKLAGLVIL
-167 LIPIKYLIARYFAKQ
+167 LIPIKYLIARYFAKK
-182 NKKIMQQYIMSE
+182 NKKIMQQYIESE

-214 NLYQHKYAEFQDYQE
+214 NLYQHKYVELQGYQE
-229 NIVENSKKANLL
+229 RIVKSSKKANLL
-241 LTYNMTTEKVIM
+241 LTYNTTVEKITM
-253 QILMSCIYILGAIQ
+253 QLLMSCIYILGAIQ

-282 SYSACVTSPITAI
+282 SYSAYVTSPITAI

-329 SMGDITLTNVSMC
+329 SIGDIILTDVSMH
-342 YETNPDKYAIENLS
+342 YDTNPNKYAIQNLS

-371 GSGKSTF
+371 GSGKSTLI
-378 VNLLLRLYKYSS
+378 NLLLRLYRYNS
-390 GSITMNDMEISSLK
+390 GSITMNGVEISSLN
-404 LDDYRNMFS
+404 LDDYRSMFS

-455 DHTLDYIV
+455 EHSLDYVV

-480 ARAILHDRPILI
+480 ARAILHDKPILI
-492 LDEATANTDIHSK
+492 LDEATANTDVYSK
-505 KYIHNYLLN
+505 KYIHNYLF

-538 FLEQGKV
+538 FLENGKV

-562 NMMAALNH
+562 NMMTALNH

>member
-16 YKFEILGIVTILILN
+16 YKFGISGIILILILN
-31 AGFSLILPLLSKS
+31 AIFSLILPLLSKS

-51 GGDQGVLVLRVIQT
+51 GGDQGVLILRVMQT
-65 LMLVILICGIDI
+65 LILVILICGIDI

-88 DLKLNLSR
+88 DLKLNLSS
-96 NSFRHLS
+96 NSFQHLS

-140 FAQIFSIIGGMVGL
+140 FAQVFSIIGGMVGL
-154 FILNAKLAGLVVL
+154 FILNAKLAGLVIL
-167 LIPIKYLIARYFAKQ
+167 LIPIKYLIARYFAKK
-182 NKKIMQQYIMSE
+182 NKKIMQQYIESE
-194 EVYSKWFGDVVSGMR
+194 EAYSKWFGDVVSGMR

-214 NLYQHKYAEFQDYQE
+214 NLYQHKYVELQGYQE
-229 NIVENSKKANLL
+229 RIVKSSKKANLL
-241 LTYNMTTEKVIM
+241 LTYNTTVEKITM
-253 QILMSCIYILGAIQ
+253 QLLMSCIYILGAIQ

-282 SYSACVTSPITAI
+282 SYSAYVTSPITAI

-329 SMGDITLTNVSMC
+329 SIGDIILTDVSMH
-342 YETNPDKYAIENLS
+342 YDTNPNKCAIQNLS

-371 GSGKSTF
+371 GSGKSTLI
-378 VNLLLRLYKYSS
+378 NLLLRLYRYNS
-390 GSITMNDMEISSLK
+390 GSITMNGVEISSLN
-404 LDDYRNMFS
+404 LDDYRSMFS

-455 DHTLDYIV
+455 EHSLDYVV

-480 ARAILHDRPILI
+480 ARAILHDKPILI
-492 LDEATANTDIHSK
+492 LDEATANTDVYSK
-505 KYIHNYLLN
+505 KYIHNYLF

-538 FLEQGKV
+538 FLENGKV

-562 NMMAALNH
+562 NMMTALNH

>member
-16 YKFEILGIVTILILN
+16 YKFGISGIILILILN
-31 AGFSLILPLLSKS
+31 AIFSLILPLLSKS

-51 GGDQGVLVLRVIQT
+51 GGDQGVLILRVMQT
-65 LMLVILICGIDI
+65 LILVILICGIDI

-88 DLKLNLSR
+88 DLKLNLSS
-96 NSFRHLS
+96 NSFQHLS

-140 FAQIFSIIGGMVGL
+140 FAQVFSIIGGMVGL
-154 FILNAKLAGLVVL
+154 FILNAKLAGLVIL
-167 LIPIKYLIARYFAKQ
+167 LIPIKYLIARYFAKK
-182 NKKIMQQYIMSE
+182 NKKIMQQYIESE
-194 EVYSKWFGDVVSGMR
+194 EAYSKWFGDVVSGMR

-214 NLYQHKYAEFQDYQE
+214 NLYQHKYVELQGYQE
-229 NIVENSKKANLL
+229 RIVKSSKKANLL
-241 LTYNMTTEKVIM
+241 LTYNTTVEKITM
-253 QILMSCIYILGAIQ
+253 QLLMSCIYILGAIQ

-282 SYSACVTSPITAI
+282 SYSAYVTSPITAI

-329 SMGDITLTNVSMC
+329 SIGDIILTDVSMH
-342 YETNPDKYAIENLS
+342 YDTNPNKYAIQNLS

-371 GSGKSTF
+371 GSGKSTLI
-378 VNLLLRLYKYSS
+378 NLLLRLYRYNS
-390 GSITMNDMEISSLK
+390 GSITMNGVEISSLN
-404 LDDYRNMFS
+404 LDDYRSMFS

-455 DHTLDYIV
+455 EHSLDYVV

-480 ARAILHDRPILI
+480 ARAILHDKPILI
-492 LDEATANTDIHSK
+492 LDEATANTDVYSK
-505 KYIHNYLLN
+505 KYIHNYLF

-526 SDEVLQMMDNIV
+526 SDEVLQMMDDIV
-538 FLEQGKV
+538 FLENGKV

-562 NMMAALNH
+562 NMMTALNH

>member
-16 YKFEILGIVTILILN
+16 YKFGISGIILILILN
-31 AGFSLILPLLSKS
+31 AIFSLILPLLSKS

-51 GGDQGVLVLRVIQT
+51 GGDQGVLILRVMQT
-65 LMLVILICGIDI
+65 LILVILICGIDI

-88 DLKLNLSR
+88 DLKLNLSS
-96 NSFRHLS
+96 NSFQHLS

-140 FAQIFSIIGGMVGL
+140 FAQVFSIIGGMVGL
-154 FILNAKLAGLVVL
+154 FILNAKLAGLVIL
-167 LIPIKYLIARYFAKQ
+167 LIPIKYLIARYFAKK
-182 NKKIMQQYIMSE
+182 NKKIMQQYIESE

-214 NLYQHKYAEFQDYQE
+214 NLYQHKYVELQGYQE
-229 NIVENSKKANLL
+229 RIVKSSKKANLL
-241 LTYNMTTEKVIM
+241 LTYNTTVEKITM
-253 QILMSCIYILGAIQ
+253 QLLMSCIYILGAIQ

-282 SYSACVTSPITAI
+282 SYSAYVTSPITAI

-315 INIEEEQVEGEKVP
+315 INIEEEQIEGEKVP
-329 SMGDITLTNVSMC
+329 SIGDIILTDVSMH
-342 YETNPDKYAIENLS
+342 YDTNPNKYAIQNLS

-371 GSGKSTF
+371 GSGKSTLI
-378 VNLLLRLYKYSS
+378 NLLLRLYRYNS
-390 GSITMNDMEISSLK
+390 GSITMNGVEISSLN
-404 LDDYRNMFS
+404 LDDYRSMFS
-413 VVSQDVVLFNGTI
+413 VVSQDVVLFNWTI

-455 DHTLDYIV
+455 EHSLDYVV

-480 ARAILHDRPILI
+480 ARAILHDKPILI
-492 LDEATANTDIHSK
+492 LDEATANTDVYSK
-505 KYIHNYLLN
+505 KYIHNYLF

-538 FLEQGKV
+538 FLENGKV

-562 NMMAALNH
+562 NMMTALNH

>member
-16 YKFEILGIVTILILN
+16 YKFKILGIVTILILN

-51 GGDQGVLVLRVIQT
+51 GGDQGVLILRVIQT

-77 VKDKIRIGIQN
+77 MKDKIRIGIQN
-88 DLKLNLSR
+88 DLNLNLSR
-96 NSFRHLS
+96 NFFRHLS

-267 VFNLETSVGTTFAFI
+267 VFKEKYRLT
-282 SYSACVTSPITAI
+282 
-295 MNIKQMLAG
+295 
-304 IFPSVERYVAF
+304 PSE
-315 INIEEEQVEGEKVP
+315 
-329 SMGDITLTNVSMC
+329 
-342 YETNPDKYAIENLS
+342 
-356 LTIKAGSK
+356 
-364 TAVIGTN
+364 
-371 GSGKSTF
+371 
-378 VNLLLRLYKYSS
+378 
-390 GSITMNDMEISSLK
+390 
-404 LDDYRNMFS
+404 YRN
-413 VVSQDVVLFNGTI
+413 
-426 KDNLCLYKDFSDSAI
+426 
-441 KFAIQASGLEGFIK
+441 
-455 DHTLDYIV
+455 
-463 GERGTALSGGEK
+463 
-475 QKLSL
+475 KLQ
-480 ARAILHDRPILI
+480 I
-492 LDEATANTDIHSK
+492 
-505 KYIHNYLLN
+505 
-514 EATEKTVIIITH
+514 
-526 SDEVLQMMDNIV
+526 
-538 FLEQGKV
+538 
-545 LCHGTYQELLSQ
+545 
-557 NKDFQ
+557 
-562 NMMAALNH
+562 

>member
-16 YKFEILGIVTILILN
+16 YKFGISGIILILILN
-31 AGFSLILPLLSKS
+31 AIFSLILPLLSKS

-51 GGDQGVLVLRVIQT
+51 GGDQGVLILRVMQT
-65 LMLVILICGIDI
+65 LILVILICGIDI

-88 DLKLNLSR
+88 DLKLNLSS
-96 NSFRHLS
+96 NSFQHLS

-140 FAQIFSIIGGMVGL
+140 FAQVFSIIGGMVGL
-154 FILNAKLAGLVVL
+154 FILNAKLAGLVIL
-167 LIPIKYLIARYFAKQ
+167 LIPIKYLIARYFAKK
-182 NKKIMQQYIMSE
+182 NKKIMQQYIESE
-194 EVYSKWFGDVVSGMR
+194 EAYSKWFGDVVSGMR

-214 NLYQHKYAEFQDYQE
+214 NLYQHKYVELQGYQE
-229 NIVENSKKANLL
+229 RIVKSSKKANLL
-241 LTYNMTTEKVIM
+241 LTYNTTVEKITM
-253 QILMSCIYILGAIQ
+253 QLLMSCIYILGAIQ

-282 SYSACVTSPITAI
+282 SYSAYVTSPITAI

-329 SMGDITLTNVSMC
+329 SIGDIILTDVSM
-342 YETNPDKYAIENLS
+342 YYDTNPNKYAIQNLS

-371 GSGKSTF
+371 GSGKSTLI
-378 VNLLLRLYKYSS
+378 NLLLRLYRYNS
-390 GSITMNDMEISSLK
+390 GSITMNGVEISSLN
-404 LDDYRNMFS
+404 LDDYRSMFS

-455 DHTLDYIV
+455 EHSLDYVV

-480 ARAILHDRPILI
+480 ARAILHDKPILI
-492 LDEATANTDIHSK
+492 LDEATANTDVYSK
-505 KYIHNYLLN
+505 KYIHNYLF

-538 FLEQGKV
+538 FLENGKV

-562 NMMAALNH
+562 NMMTALNH

>member
-16 YKFEILGIVTILILN
+16 YKFGISGIILILILN
-31 AGFSLILPLLSKS
+31 AIFSLILPLLSKS

-51 GGDQGVLVLRVIQT
+51 GGDQGVLILRVMQT
-65 LMLVILICGIDI
+65 LILVILICGIDI

-88 DLKLNLSR
+88 DLKLNLSS
-96 NSFRHLS
+96 NSFQHLS

-140 FAQIFSIIGGMVGL
+140 FAQVFSIIGGMVGL
-154 FILNAKLAGLVVL
+154 FILNAKLAGLVIL
-167 LIPIKYLIARYFAKQ
+167 LIPIKYLIARYFAKK
-182 NKKIMQQYIMSE
+182 NKKIMQQYIESE
-194 EVYSKWFGDVVSGMR
+194 EAYSKWFGDVVSGMR

-214 NLYQHKYAEFQDYQE
+214 NLYQHKYVELQGYQE
-229 NIVENSKKANLL
+229 RIVKSSKKANLL
-241 LTYNMTTEKVIM
+241 LTYNTTVEKITM
-253 QILMSCIYILGAIQ
+253 QLLMSCIYILGAIQ

-282 SYSACVTSPITAI
+282 SYSAYVTSPITAI

-329 SMGDITLTNVSMC
+329 SIGDIILTDVSMH
-342 YETNPDKYAIENLS
+342 YDTNPNKYAIQNLS

-371 GSGKSTF
+371 GSGKSTLI
-378 VNLLLRLYKYSS
+378 NLLLRLYRYNS
-390 GSITMNDMEISSLK
+390 GSITMNGVEISSLN
-404 LDDYRNMFS
+404 LDDYRSMFS

-455 DHTLDYIV
+455 EHSLDYVV

-480 ARAILHDRPILI
+480 ARAILHDKPILI
-492 LDEATANTDIHSK
+492 LDEATANTDVYSK
-505 KYIHNYLLN
+505 KYIHNYLF

-538 FLEQGKV
+538 FLENGKV

-562 NMMAALNH
+562 NMMTALNH

>member
-16 YKFEILGIVTILILN
+16 YKFGISGIIFILILN
-31 AGFSLILPLLSKS
+31 AIFSLILPLLSKS

-51 GGDQGVLVLRVIQT
+51 GGDQGVLILRVMQT
-65 LMLVILICGIDI
+65 LILVILICGIDI

-88 DLKLNLSR
+88 DLKLNLSS
-96 NSFRHLS
+96 NSFQHLS

-140 FAQIFSIIGGMVGL
+140 FAQVFSIIGGMVGL
-154 FILNAKLAGLVVL
+154 FILNAKLAGLVIL
-167 LIPIKYLIARYFAKQ
+167 LIPIKYLIARYFAKK
-182 NKKIMQQYIMSE
+182 NKKIMQQYIESE
-194 EVYSKWFGDVVSGMR
+194 EAYSKWFGDVVSGMR

-214 NLYQHKYAEFQDYQE
+214 NLYQHKYVELQGYQE
-229 NIVENSKKANLL
+229 RIVKSSKKANLL
-241 LTYNMTTEKVIM
+241 LTYNTTVEKITM
-253 QILMSCIYILGAIQ
+253 QLLMSCIYILGAIQ

-282 SYSACVTSPITAI
+282 SYSAYVTSPITAI

-329 SMGDITLTNVSMC
+329 SIGDIILTDVSM
-342 YETNPDKYAIENLS
+342 YYDTNPNKYAIQNLS

-371 GSGKSTF
+371 GSGKSTLI
-378 VNLLLRLYKYSS
+378 NLLLRLYRYNS
-390 GSITMNDMEISSLK
+390 GSITMNGVEISSLN
-404 LDDYRNMFS
+404 LDDYRSMFS

-455 DHTLDYIV
+455 EHSLDYVV

-480 ARAILHDRPILI
+480 ARAILHDKPILI
-492 LDEATANTDIHSK
+492 LDEATANTDVYSK
-505 KYIHNYLLN
+505 KYIHNYLF

-538 FLEQGKV
+538 FLENGKV

-562 NMMAALNH
+562 NMMTALNH

>member
-16 YKFEILGIVTILILN
+16 YKFGISGIILILILN
-31 AGFSLILPLLSKS
+31 AIFSLILPLLSKS

-51 GGDQGVLVLRVIQT
+51 GGDQGVLILRVMQT
-65 LMLVILICGIDI
+65 LILVILICGIDI

-88 DLKLNLSR
+88 DLKLNLSS
-96 NSFRHLS
+96 NSFQHLS

-140 FAQIFSIIGGMVGL
+140 FAQVFSIIGGMVGL
-154 FILNAKLAGLVVL
+154 FILNAKLAGLVIL
-167 LIPIKYLIARYFAKQ
+167 LIPIKYLIARYFAKK
-182 NKKIMQQYIMSE
+182 NKKIMQQYIESE

-214 NLYQHKYAEFQDYQE
+214 NLYQHKYVELQGYQE
-229 NIVENSKKANLL
+229 RIVKSSKKANLL
-241 LTYNMTTEKVIM
+241 LTYNTTVEKITM
-253 QILMSCIYILGAIQ
+253 QLLMSCIYILGAIQ

-282 SYSACVTSPITAI
+282 SYSAYVTSPITAI

-315 INIEEEQVEGEKVP
+315 VNIEEEQVEGEKVP
-329 SMGDITLTNVSMC
+329 SMGDIILTDVSM
-342 YETNPDKYAIENLS
+342 YYDTNPNKYAIQNLS

-371 GSGKSTF
+371 GSGKSTLI
-378 VNLLLRLYKYSS
+378 NLLLRLYRYNS
-390 GSITMNDMEISSLK
+390 GNITMNGVEISSLN
-404 LDDYRNMFS
+404 LDDYRSMFS

-455 DHTLDYIV
+455 EHSLDYVV

-480 ARAILHDRPILI
+480 ARAILHDKPILI
-492 LDEATANTDIHSK
+492 LDEATANTDVYSK
-505 KYIHNYLLN
+505 KYIHNYLF

-526 SDEVLQMMDNIV
+526 SDEVLQMMDDIV
-538 FLEQGKV
+538 FLENGKV

-562 NMMAALNH
+562 NMMTALNH

>member
-16 YKFEILGIVTILILN
+16 YKFGISGIILILILN
-31 AGFSLILPLLSKS
+31 AIFSLILPLLSKS

-51 GGDQGVLVLRVIQT
+51 GGDQGVLILRVMQT
-65 LMLVILICGIDI
+65 LILVILICGIDI

-88 DLKLNLSR
+88 DLKLNLSS
-96 NSFRHLS
+96 NSFQHLS

-140 FAQIFSIIGGMVGL
+140 FAQVFSIIGGMVGL
-154 FILNAKLAGLVVL
+154 FILNAKLAGLVIL
-167 LIPIKYLIARYFAKQ
+167 LIPIKYLIARYFAKK
-182 NKKIMQQYIMSE
+182 NKKIMQQYIESE
-194 EVYSKWFGDVVSGMR
+194 EAYSKWFGDVVSGMR

-214 NLYQHKYAEFQDYQE
+214 NLYQHKYVELQGYQE
-229 NIVENSKKANLL
+229 RIVKSSKKANLL
-241 LTYNMTTEKVIM
+241 LTYNTTVQKITM
-253 QILMSCIYILGAIQ
+253 QLLMSCIYILGAIQ

-282 SYSACVTSPITAI
+282 SYSAYVTSPITAI

-329 SMGDITLTNVSMC
+329 SIGDIILTDVSMH
-342 YETNPDKYAIENLS
+342 YDTNPNKYAIQNLS

-371 GSGKSTF
+371 GSGKSTLI
-378 VNLLLRLYKYSS
+378 NLLLRLYRYNS
-390 GSITMNDMEISSLK
+390 GNITMNGVEISSLN
-404 LDDYRNMFS
+404 LDDYRSMFS

-455 DHTLDYIV
+455 EHSLDYVV

-480 ARAILHDRPILI
+480 ARAILHDKPILI
-492 LDEATANTDIHSK
+492 LDEATANTFTIIYLKPLK
-505 KYIHNYLLN
+505 KR
-514 EATEKTVIIITH
+514 
-526 SDEVLQMMDNIV
+526 
-538 FLEQGKV
+538 
-545 LCHGTYQELLSQ
+545 
-557 NKDFQ
+557 
-562 NMMAALNH
+562 

>member
-16 YKFEILGIVTILILN
+16 YKFGISGIILILILN
-31 AGFSLILPLLSKS
+31 AIFSLILPLLSKS

-51 GGDQGVLVLRVIQT
+51 GGDQGVLILRVMQT
-65 LMLVILICGIDI
+65 LILVILICGIDI

-88 DLKLNLSR
+88 DLKLNLSS
-96 NSFRHLS
+96 NSFQHLS

-140 FAQIFSIIGGMVGL
+140 FAQVFSIIGGMVGL
-154 FILNAKLAGLVVL
+154 FILNAKLAGLVIL
-167 LIPIKYLIARYFAKQ
+167 LIPIKYLIARYFAKK
-182 NKKIMQQYIMSE
+182 NKKIMQQYIESE
-194 EVYSKWFGDVVSGMR
+194 EAYSKWFGDVVSGMR

-214 NLYQHKYAEFQDYQE
+214 NLYQHKYVELQGYQE
-229 NIVENSKKANLL
+229 RIVKSSKKANLL
-241 LTYNMTTEKVIM
+241 LTYNTTVEKITM
-253 QILMSCIYILGAIQ
+253 QLLMSCIYILGAIQ

-282 SYSACVTSPITAI
+282 SYSAYVTSPITAI

-315 INIEEEQVEGEKVP
+315 VNIEEEQVEGEKVP
-329 SMGDITLTNVSMC
+329 SMGDIILTDVSM
-342 YETNPDKYAIENLS
+342 YYDTNPNKYAIENLS

-371 GSGKSTF
+371 GSGKSTLI
-378 VNLLLRLYKYSS
+378 NLLLRLYRYNS
-390 GSITMNDMEISSLK
+390 GNITMNGVEISSLN
-404 LDDYRNMFS
+404 LDDYRSMFS

-455 DHTLDYIV
+455 EHSLDYVV

-480 ARAILHDRPILI
+480 ARAILHDKPILI
-492 LDEATANTDIHSK
+492 LDEATANTDVYSK
-505 KYIHNYLLN
+505 KYIHNYLF

-538 FLEQGKV
+538 FLENGKV

-562 NMMAALNH
+562 NMMTALNH

>member
-1 MKKASVSELL
+1 MSELL

-51 GGDQGVLVLRVIQT
+51 GGDQGVLILRVIQT

-253 QILMSCIYILGAIQ
+253 QM
-267 VFNLETSVGTTFAFI
+267 
-282 SYSACVTSPITAI
+282 
-295 MNIKQMLAG
+295 M
-304 IFPSVERYVAF
+304 
-315 INIEEEQVEGEKVP
+315 
-329 SMGDITLTNVSMC
+329 
-342 YETNPDKYAIENLS
+342 
-356 LTIKAGSK
+356 
-364 TAVIGTN
+364 
-371 GSGKSTF
+371 
-378 VNLLLRLYKYSS
+378 LYK
-390 GSITMNDMEISSLK
+390 
-404 LDDYRNMFS
+404 
-413 VVSQDVVLFNGTI
+413 
-426 KDNLCLYKDFSDSAI
+426 
-441 KFAIQASGLEGFIK
+441 
-455 DHTLDYIV
+455 
-463 GERGTALSGGEK
+463 
-475 QKLSL
+475 
-480 ARAILHDRPILI
+480 
-492 LDEATANTDIHSK
+492 
-505 KYIHNYLLN
+505 
-514 EATEKTVIIITH
+514 
-526 SDEVLQMMDNIV
+526 
-538 FLEQGKV
+538 
-545 LCHGTYQELLSQ
+545 
-557 NKDFQ
+557 
-562 NMMAALNH
+562 

>member
-16 YKFEILGIVTILILN
+16 YKFGISGIILILILN
-31 AGFSLILPLLSKS
+31 AIFSLILPLLSKS

-51 GGDQGVLVLRVIQT
+51 GGDQGVLILRVMQT
-65 LMLVILICGIDI
+65 LILVILICGIDI

-88 DLKLNLSR
+88 DLKLNLSS
-96 NSFRHLS
+96 NSFQHLS

-140 FAQIFSIIGGMVGL
+140 FAQVFSIIGGMVGL
-154 FILNAKLAGLVVL
+154 FILNAKLAGLVIL
-167 LIPIKYLIARYFAKQ
+167 LIPIKYLIARYFAKK
-182 NKKIMQQYIMSE
+182 NKKIMQQYIESE

-214 NLYQHKYAEFQDYQE
+214 NLYQHKYVELQGYQE
-229 NIVENSKKANLL
+229 RIVKSSKKANLL
-241 LTYNMTTEKVIM
+241 LTYNTTVEKITM
-253 QILMSCIYILGAIQ
+253 QLLMSCIYILGAIQ

-282 SYSACVTSPITAI
+282 SYSAYVTSPITAI

-315 INIEEEQVEGEKVP
+315 VNIEEEQVEGEKVP
-329 SMGDITLTNVSMC
+329 SIGDIILTDVSM
-342 YETNPDKYAIENLS
+342 YYDTNPNKYAIENLS

-371 GSGKSTF
+371 GSGKSTLI
-378 VNLLLRLYKYSS
+378 NLLLRLYRYNS
-390 GSITMNDMEISSLK
+390 GNITMNGVEISSLN
-404 LDDYRNMFS
+404 LDDYRSMFS

-455 DHTLDYIV
+455 EHSLDYVV

-480 ARAILHDRPILI
+480 ARAILHDKPILI
-492 LDEATANTDIHSK
+492 LDEATANTDVYSK
-505 KYIHNYLLN
+505 KYIHNYLF

-538 FLEQGKV
+538 FLENGKV

-562 NMMAALNH
+562 NMMTALNH